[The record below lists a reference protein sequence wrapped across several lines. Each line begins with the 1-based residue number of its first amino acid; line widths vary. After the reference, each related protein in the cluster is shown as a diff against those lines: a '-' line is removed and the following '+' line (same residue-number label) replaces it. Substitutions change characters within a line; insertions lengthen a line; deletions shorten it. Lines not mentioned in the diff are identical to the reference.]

1 MGSHCTKTQTR
12 TSFLEPVTL
21 DASCNM
27 RFASL
32 LHISGQHFFIDFDIS
47 SSRLEWIP
55 CPDPEFEEE
64 NKPLQRQASEAYLE
78 VSGGFCAAP

>member
-21 DASCNM
+21 DALCSI

-32 LHISGQHFFIDFDIS
+32 LHISSQHFFIDFDIS
-47 SSRLEWIP
+47 SSHLAWIP

-64 NKPLQRQASEAYLE
+64 DKPPQRQASEAYLE